1 MATKDEVVSAITHIE
16 NLLHTDNWRGA
27 LNNSDYQRLKAILE
41 DQTSGETWVPDS
53 LIGALRNQ
61 WPQYFDPKTGTEL
74 TPAPDPPPPLTAPP
88 PAPGP
93 PPPGPSGP
101 TPPPGPGGDDM
112 SGQAADAAKKLDAAL
127 AKNHSALNDAD
138 VQLTDAILAATAAD
152 EHSRGQLDALKQ
164 SVIDQVTRIG
174 PEALQTRAGMEE
186 LATFLQNKTSD
197 ILNVVR
203 NAHLDSQSQAK
214 VMARLH
220 PMRYIARPTRPW
232 SAFECRSCRRGP
244 EVRLHHDKGRQNPGR
259 CAGCPGAGAAWR
271 ELTRLRCL
279 CGGRWRYSG
288 RVGVRAI
295 ARDIS

>member
-61 WPQYFDPKTGTEL
+61 WPKYFDPKTGTEL

-214 VMARLH
+214 VSWARGCRQAPTLPDH
-220 PMRYIARPTRPW
+220 RPPPTPVGGD
-232 SAFECRSCRRGP
+232 RRGAAGEP
-244 EVRLHHDKGRQNPGR
+244 AVKRGGWASRGVCLAVTVRTGL
-259 CAGCPGAGAAWR
+259 
-271 ELTRLRCL
+271 LRHIIEP
-279 CGGRWRYSG
+279 RMYPS
-288 RVGVRAI
+288 VK
-295 ARDIS
+295 S